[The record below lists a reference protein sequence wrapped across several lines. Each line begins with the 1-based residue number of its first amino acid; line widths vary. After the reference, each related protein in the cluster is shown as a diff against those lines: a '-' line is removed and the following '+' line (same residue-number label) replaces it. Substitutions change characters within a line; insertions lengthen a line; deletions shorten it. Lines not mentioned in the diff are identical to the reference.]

1 MTLLPYLVA
10 GWVFLVGLYGI
21 VTSRNLVHTI
31 VCLSV
36 TESGTFL
43 FLVALAHRA
52 GRGAPVFTATGNAP
66 PAADPVLHALALVDV
81 VVGAAI
87 TALLL
92 AVAVEVHKRT
102 GTLDPD
108 RLHSTEDE

>member
-1 MTLLPYLVA
+1 MSALPYLVFV
-10 GWVFLVGLYGI
+10 WLFLTGLYGMI
-21 VTSRNLVHTI
+21 TSRHLVHLI

-36 TESGTFL
+36 TESATFIL
-43 FLVALAHRA
+43 LVSLGYLA
-52 GRGAPVFTATGNAP
+52 GGSPPVVPPGASSAA
-66 PAADPVLHALALVDV
+66 PAADPVMHALTLVDI
-81 VVGAAI
+81 VVGAAV

-108 RLHSTEDE
+108 ELAAEEA